1 MELEGKRCAIE
12 PFSIAQAQVKIGFD
26 ARIITDVFQKELSK
40 RLSKKRLS
48 IQKSHPSMGQ
58 QKITVRGQFI
68 RIDEGDRWLRLS
80 LPFLAG
86 KAVIEVKGKL
96 FFGDIHVTDLYS
108 KAIQAIGA
116 LGGSSQGLL
125 KICAKIAAKK
135 VSKQIIKAL
144 KKAIE

>member
-48 IQKSHPSMGQ
+48 IQESHPGMGGQ
-58 QKITVRGQFI
+58 EITVRGQFI
-68 RIDEGDRWLRLS
+68 RIDGGDRCLRLS
-80 LPFLAG
+80 FPFLAG

-96 FFGDIHVTDLYS
+96 FLGDIHVRDLYA
-108 KAIQAIGA
+108 KAIQAIGG

-125 KICAKIAAKK
+125 DLCKDSSQKD
-135 VSKQIIKAL
+135 
-144 KKAIE
+144 IEANY